1 MSDNQIKTNITPS
14 GELDLSRY
22 EMIPMDLN
30 FSPLKEYFEGIHSF
44 NNNTKTVET
53 SSLNNYKTMPV
64 GIPGS
69 LESII
74 THSQKKKH
82 HKSRRKPVAH
92 TLPDDELEVY
102 MERRLLRQNDKP
114 KNSQPFIVGSL
125 QEKPPVPWPTALMTT
140 ADTKLRNR
148 LANRQTVN
156 WPLLP
161 HHHNRFTEDEQDNI
175 FDMENDFFNDS
186 TNNENIYFNM
196 K

>member
-1 MSDNQIKTNITPS
+1 MSDNQIKTNNTPS

-22 EMIPMDLN
+22 EKIPMDLN
-30 FSPLKEYFEGIHSF
+30 FSPLREYFEGIHLY
-44 NNNTKTVET
+44 NKTEVMET
-53 SSLNNYKTMPV
+53 PSSANYKTMPV
-64 GIPGS
+64 EILGS
-69 LESII
+69 LEAIA
-74 THSQKKKH
+74 THTQKKKH

-114 KNSQPFIVGSL
+114 KSSQPFIVGSL

-140 ADTKLRNR
+140 ADSKLRNR

-161 HHHNRFTEDEQDNI
+161 HHHNHFTEDEQDII
-175 FDMENDFFNDS
+175 FDMENDFFGDGM
-186 TNNENIYFNM
+186 NNEDPRFNT